1 MITDNGNYL
10 SPKEVKKM
18 KSKGTTQKT
27 VIFGNGEFYEIKA
40 LHHQLTQLDTLRG
53 ITLHKFMRLLIQ
65 EGMKTYKKALRT
77 ASKDSK

>member
-1 MITDNGNYL
+1 MITETGKYL

-27 VIFGNGEFYEIKA
+27 IIFGNGEFYEIKA
-40 LHHQLTQLDTLRG
+40 LHHQLTQLDVVRG

-65 EGMKTYKKALRT
+65 EGMKTYSKALRT
-77 ASKDSK
+77 ASKEQK